1 MSAITV
7 EQAIENI
14 YTSVN
19 NDNEDF
25 EVHFAALKSALA
37 AKGKKEVEF
46 DPARLTHGNR
56 EGRKLMQAYFRRG
69 GLTVTFKK

>member
-1 MSAITV
+1 MGAITLD
-7 EQAIENI
+7 QAIENI

-25 EVHFAALKSALA
+25 DIHFAALKGALA
-37 AKGKKEVEF
+37 EKGKKEVEF

-69 GLTVTFKK
+69 GVTVTFKK

>member
-1 MSAITV
+1 MSAITL

-25 EVHFAALKSALA
+25 EVHFAALKGALA
-37 AKGKKEVEF
+37 AKGTKDVEF
-46 DPARLTHGNR
+46 DAARLVHGNR

-69 GLTVTFKK
+69 GINVTFKK

>member
-1 MSAITV
+1 MGALTL

-14 YTSVN
+14 YTCVN

-25 EVHFAALKSALA
+25 EIHFAALKAALA
-37 AKGKKEVEF
+37 AKGTKEVEF
-46 DPARLTHGNR
+46 DPARLVHGNR

-69 GLTVTFKK
+69 GVTVTFKK

>member
-1 MSAITV
+1 MSAITL

-19 NDNEDF
+19 NDNADF
-25 EVHFAALKSALA
+25 DVHFAALKAALA
-37 AKGKKEVEF
+37 AKGTKEVEF
-46 DPARLTHGNR
+46 DPARLTYGNR

-69 GLTVTFKK
+69 GVTVTFKK